1 MMRAEGLESDDYTT
15 LLRNIAAGSEQALKE
30 FYQAFHSS
38 VYAFALKLL
47 KDPVDAAE
55 ILNEVMMEVWRGA
68 SRFEGRSRARTW
80 VMGITHHKIVDQLR
94 RRGRHKTEEIDPD
107 IPDENASVVLDAIVS
122 AENARFI
129 QLCMEKLSDAHR
141 QVVHL
146 TFFEDFS
153 YPEIAQILNCPLGT
167 VKTRMFHAKQLL
179 KKCLARL
186 MK

>member
-1 MMRAEGLESDDYTT
+1 MRAEGHESNEHTT
-15 LLRNIAAGSEQALKE
+15 LLRRIASGSEQALKE
-30 FYQAFHSS
+30 FYQIFHSS
-38 VYAFALKLL
+38 VYSFALKLL

-55 ILNEVMMEVWRGA
+55 ILNEVMVEVWRCA
-68 SRFEGRSRARTW
+68 ERFEGRSKARTW

-107 IPDENASVVLDAIVS
+107 IPDENTSVVLDAIVS

-129 QLCMEKLSDAHR
+129 RFCMEKLSDAHR

-167 VKTRMFHAKQLL
+167 LKTRMFHAKQLL